1 MSVILIFPQVDNIST
16 MGPLVTF
23 LVSLPLW
30 TLLDLGKG
38 LCLFLLFSSL
48 LGGLDLEQE
57 CRLSCLPQKGLG
69 EPEEPLELE
78 PREVLGL
85 PEWLEPGLVLLPP
98 ESLNLVHHLSFS
110 LDSLTGHL
118 SLERSFDF
126 SLEQS
131 LCLVGEGALV
141 VVFELF
147 SCV

>member
-1 MSVILIFPQVDNIST
+1 

-57 CRLSCLPQKGLG
+57 CCLSCLPQKGLG

-78 PREVLGL
+78 PRDVLGL

-98 ESLNLVHHLSFS
+98 ESLNLFHHLSF
-110 LDSLTGHL
+110 LRDSLRGHL

-131 LCLVGEGALV
+131 FRLVGEGALV